1 MKAQSS
7 TSYLVLLGVALI
19 ILLVVVYVVASNNN
33 AKRTTVRAIKEQMA
47 NNYPIGIV
55 EAELKDGYIPYIVVR
70 NNADRAMYVSSRDV
84 PYVYIGLKGSI
95 PAGPKGYLWG
105 IHIIPQKLAPGE
117 TAVLEWDSTTIRT
130 DRYASYTHCTKPG
143 QVIPV
148 MFQMY
153 PHSPGGAQEALGINS
168 FEGVFVCEKA
178 APDWLLN
185 YSSTYYTFS
194 NPYS

>member
-33 AKRTTVRAIKEQMA
+33 AKRTSVRAIKEQMA

-70 NNADRAMYVSSRDV
+70 NNADRAMFISSKDS
-84 PYVYIGLKGSI
+84 PYMSIALKGGI
-95 PAGPKGYLWG
+95 PAGSQEYLMSV
-105 IHIIPQKLAPGE
+105 HLLRQKLAPGE
-117 TAVLEWDSTTIRT
+117 TAVLEWDTGTIRT

-148 MFQMY
+148 MFQIY
-153 PHSPGGAQEALGINS
+153 PQGPGSAQYGFTEQA

-185 YSSTYYTFS
+185 YSSKYYSFS